1 MVDTVCTLV
10 AELEMDR
17 LLVIVADNWA
27 EFETDMD
34 VEPVDVCIGDPE
46 FVTVDDELILVL
58 GVCEL
63 DTLCVLDTELH
74 ELGLNETLGLVDS
87 FDERDWVELILTEVD
102 TDCVFVL
109 ETEEL
114 TVFVTIADLVLVPE
128 IVGIFDTEFDT
139 DVEADSDCRFDCVV
153 DSLGLILGDR
163 VSTEELDTDLDI
175 LGEPDTLFVIDVE
188 PESVYDTELTGL
200 YELW

>member
-1 MVDTVCTLV
+1 
-10 AELEMDR
+10 
-17 LLVIVADNWA
+17 
-27 EFETDMD
+27 MD

-87 FDERDWVELILTEVD
+87 FDERDCVELILTEVD

-200 YELW
+200 YEL